1 MMEENRNKY
10 KTDLDELKEQVKKQN
25 SQIKDLEQDLVN

>member
-25 SQIKDLEQDLVN
+25 SKIKDLEQDLVN

>member
-10 KTDLDELKEQVKKQN
+10 KTDLDEIKEQVKKQN
-25 SQIKDLEQDLVN
+25 SQIKDLEQDLGN